1 VGTFATRAVR
11 AWWAAGFSLCLVC
24 LSRPARAD
32 SGEFDLNPLTVET
45 HGFVSQGF
53 ILSTKNNYLARSTH
67 GSAEFSEVG
76 LNVTKAF
83 TDDLRVGIQLFA
95 RDLGPDGNY
104 TPQVD
109 WFYLDYRFRDWLGF
123 RAGRTKIPFGLY
135 NEVNDVDAAR
145 VPILLPQSMYP
156 IDTRPALL
164 AQTGAELYGDV
175 RLGAVGEL
183 EYRLY
188 GGTIFLDAKSPNPD
202 ISIKKFVVPYV
213 FGGRAMW
220 LTPITGLQA
229 GFTMQAL
236 RFDTDYQLPAA
247 STQVLK
253 MLPSTPASFNGVVP
267 TKLPLLLWVASLEY
281 VVNDWLLAA
290 EYGRWRG
297 DIESAVPTIFPNTHT
312 VNERY
317 YVMASYH
324 VTPWFTPGA
333 YYSAFFLNVHR
344 RDGRENFQHDL
355 ALTLRFDLTS
365 HWLLKVEEHFISGTS
380 QLDVPLNDGKKNHDM
395 TLNWTALL
403 LKTTGYF

>member
-1 VGTFATRAVR
+1 MLLPRGTR
-11 AWWAAGFSLCLVC
+11 AWWVAGFSLSLICLGRTV
-24 LSRPARAD
+24 RAED
-32 SGEFDLNPLTVET
+32 AAFDLNPLTVET

-53 ILSTKNNYLARSTH
+53 ILSTKNNYLARSKP
-67 GSAEFSEVG
+67 GSAEFTEVG

-83 TDDLRVGIQLFA
+83 TDDLRIGIQLFA

-104 TPQVD
+104 KPQVD

-156 IDTRPALL
+156 ADTRPALL

-175 RLGAVGEL
+175 RLGALGEL

-188 GGTIFLDAKSPNPD
+188 GGTIFLDAVSPNPD
-202 ISIKKFVVPYV
+202 IAIKKLVVPYV

-220 LTPITGLQA
+220 LTPLTGLQA
-229 GFTMQAL
+229 GFTLQSL
-236 RFDTDYQLPAA
+236 RIDTDYQLPAA
-247 STQVLK
+247 STQLLK
-253 MLPSTPASFNGVVP
+253 MLPTTPASFNGVVP

-281 VVNDWLLAA
+281 VVSDWLFAA

-297 DIESAVPTIFPNTHT
+297 DIESAVPTIFPNSHT

-324 VTPWFTPGA
+324 VTSWLTPGA
-333 YYSAFFLNVHR
+333 YYSGFFLNIHR
-344 RDGRENFQHDL
+344 REGRENFQHDV
-355 ALTLRFDLTS
+355 ALTLRFDLTP
-365 HWLLKVEEHFISGTS
+365 HWLLKVEEHLISGTS
-380 QLDVPLNDGKKNHDM
+380 LLDEGLNDGKRKHEM